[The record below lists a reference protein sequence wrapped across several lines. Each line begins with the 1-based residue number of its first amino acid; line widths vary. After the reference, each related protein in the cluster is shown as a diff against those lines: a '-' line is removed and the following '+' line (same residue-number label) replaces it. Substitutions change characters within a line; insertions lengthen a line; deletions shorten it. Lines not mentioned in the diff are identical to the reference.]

1 MITIF
6 TPIYNR
12 AYIVEN
18 LYHSLLR
25 QTCYDFEWL
34 IVDDGSTDQI
44 GMLVG
49 EWLKDNQCFK
59 IRLYHQQNKGKHA
72 AINYGVKLASYESFF
87 IVDSDDY
94 LENDAVRTIMCYW
107 EGVWG

>member
-6 TPIYNR
+6 TPVYNR

-34 IVDDGSTDQI
+34 IIDDGSTDN
-44 GMLVG
+44 VG
-49 EWLKDNQCFK
+49 LPAR
-59 IRLYHQQNKGKHA
+59 I
-72 AINYGVKLASYESFF
+72 
-87 IVDSDDY
+87 
-94 LENDAVRTIMCYW
+94 
-107 EGVWG
+107 